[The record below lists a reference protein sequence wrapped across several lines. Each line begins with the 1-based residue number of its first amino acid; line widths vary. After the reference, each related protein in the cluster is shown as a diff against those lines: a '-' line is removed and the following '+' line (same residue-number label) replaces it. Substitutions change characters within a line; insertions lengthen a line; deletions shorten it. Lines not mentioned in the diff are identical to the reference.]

1 MRWLIGWLLS
11 GIVIAQSGYER
22 DIAAA
27 FSQAKKQKKP
37 LWIMVS
43 ATWCAPCK
51 IVEQKVLPS
60 QQFQEAVRR
69 DFVPLKIY
77 AASGAE
83 SSPGGDSLARIYNVM
98 AFPTFLCVEPTGEL
112 FYKYSGIPSETFT
125 GGDDEIVQ
133 AFITQLNEAKK
144 ARRELPEL
152 RRRFQKGDRSVEFL
166 RTYLAKLVQLAQKD
180 DIEKVFDAYLKAAGS
195 PRIAWLGE
203 PGYIENLVALS
214 ELGEKYLKYAFSIA
228 ESLRNATDP
237 YMYEQIYMPILQRDF
252 FRRSGRSLTWEAA
265 LEKAE
270 AYIKEKQTLFP
281 FVERVIY
288 HILWRTWLGA
298 PLPEISEKAADLA
311 LKAIALQAPLEIPDA
326 EQREA
331 LAEEYNSLAWNFYE
345 HIEEPDKL
353 WTAVL
358 LTKQALAYKPEAW
371 YIWDTLGALY
381 YKLKRKREALE
392 ALDKAISLGREQ
404 GESEERLADTIK
416 LRAEAAALND

>member
-1 MRWLIGWLLS
+1 MWSATLCGILL
-11 GIVIAQSGYER
+11 AQTVYEKNI
-22 DIAAA
+22 DAA
-27 FSQAKKQKKP
+27 FAQAKKQKKP

-69 DFVPLKIY
+69 DFIPLKIY
-77 AASGAE
+77 AASGGE
-83 SSPGGDSLARIYNVM
+83 SSPGADSLAKVYDVK
-98 AFPTFLCVEPTGEL
+98 AFPTFLCVEPTGEP
-112 FYKYSGIPSETFT
+112 FYKYTGLPSEVFG
-125 GGDDEIVQ
+125 GGDDEVVQ
-133 AFITQLNEAKK
+133 AFIAQLNEAKK

-195 PRIAWLGE
+195 VRIAWLGE
-203 PGYIENLVALS
+203 PGYAKNLIALS
-214 ELGEKYLKYAFSIA
+214 EMGEKYLRYAFSIA

-237 YMYEQIYMPILQRDF
+237 YMYEQIYAPILQRDF
-252 FRRSGRSLTWEAA
+252 FQGSGQALMWEVAF
-265 LEKAE
+265 EKAE
-270 AYIKEKQTLFP
+270 AYIREKQKQFP
-281 FVERVIY
+281 FVERMLY
-288 HILWRTWLGA
+288 NMLWRMGLGA
-298 PLPEISEKAADLA
+298 PVPEVNEKAADLA
-311 LKAIALQAPLEIPDA
+311 LKAIALQAPSEIPDA

-331 LAEEYNSLAWNFYE
+331 LAEEYNSLAWDFYK
-345 HIEEPDKL
+345 HVEEPGKL

-358 LTKQALAYKPEAW
+358 LTKQALAYKPQAW

-392 ALDKAISLGREQ
+392 ALDKAISLGKAQ
-404 GESEERLADTIK
+404 GETEDGQLAETID
-416 LRAEAAALND
+416 LREKAAQLGD